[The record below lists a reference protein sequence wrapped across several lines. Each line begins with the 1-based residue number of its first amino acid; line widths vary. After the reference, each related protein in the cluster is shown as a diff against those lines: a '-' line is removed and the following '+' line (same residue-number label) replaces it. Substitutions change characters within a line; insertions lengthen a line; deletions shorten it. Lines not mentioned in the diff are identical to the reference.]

1 MKTSCFLVILRLNC
15 QLLIPLIF
23 FQVLF
28 ATQVLDVSPAPTT
41 LSTEY
46 VSGELDFS
54 KTYLQFFKIKDLV
67 EKINIRKFREFQDNR
82 ENGIEGPADEAVT
95 ELTNESAVAASEE
108 NLPEIDLTEEAII
121 NDEVS
126 AKVTA
131 LDTYQS
137 ESEETTAAPTVAV
150 IEEEAVATAAR
161 SVVEAAVTEL
171 ATALPADAPSATLAT
186 ITAVAEESQNSFP
199 ETSEEDDLLNEID
212 TGADKFFISKESV
225 ESANKYGYKIL
236 LKKLNGKEVPVGKIK
251 FSFPTLV
258 EINTVGDDDSEE
270 VKTETVIEEEKT
282 SAETESAE
290 SIDTTTTVAVQEP
303 VEIAY
308 VATGGAIIELTKTEE
323 TTTVAVENI
332 PETTTVL
339 AVTFLPPPLESVIP
353 TVEVLDEYT
362 ITEGVK
368 QITEDTEVAI
378 KEIKNQ
384 NTVSFLQS

>member
-1 MKTSCFLVILRLNC
+1 M
-15 QLLIPLIF
+15 
-23 FQVLF
+23 
-28 ATQVLDVSPAPTT
+28 
-41 LSTEY
+41 
-46 VSGELDFS
+46 
-54 KTYLQFFKIKDLV
+54 
-67 EKINIRKFREFQDNR
+67 
-82 ENGIEGPADEAVT
+82 T

-150 IEEEAVATAAR
+150 IEEEAVTVATTVR
-161 SVVEAAVTEL
+161 SVVEAAEL

-186 ITAVAEESQNSFP
+186 IRAVAEESQNSFP

-270 VKTETVIEEEKT
+270 VKTETVIVEEKT

-384 NTVSFLQS
+384 NTVSFL